1 MLGVLPST
9 FKPVNNLICCRTGY
23 DVGGKM
29 RNIAIQLV
37 LQQCCKTSCT
47 FMLPVF
53 PRLKSDSVHQE
64 GSWLFL
70 ACQSKSSSLGY
81 GLKRFLHPSF
91 SQKQPVPC
99 SRQLQTSEKGRRAVE
114 KQTSEERRKNRS
126 GEPVSIFSNTQ
137 STYYPAHFQKTRL
150 LCQKVP
156 CRRVLHVPH
165 AFPCLCVGEAKR
177 LGTLRSND
185 TTETPRKY

>member
-9 FKPVNNLICCRTGY
+9 FKPVNNLICCSTGY

-64 GSWLFL
+64 G
-70 ACQSKSSSLGY
+70 
-81 GLKRFLHPSF
+81 
-91 SQKQPVPC
+91 
-99 SRQLQTSEKGRRAVE
+99 
-114 KQTSEERRKNRS
+114 
-126 GEPVSIFSNTQ
+126 
-137 STYYPAHFQKTRL
+137 
-150 LCQKVP
+150 
-156 CRRVLHVPH
+156 
-165 AFPCLCVGEAKR
+165 
-177 LGTLRSND
+177 
-185 TTETPRKY
+185 